1 MLILNPQDL
10 KSCWWITWR
19 PSFECSSYH
28 TGDNLI
34 VITIIIECPPT
45 VQREEGGRQ
54 RYNSCWDSG
63 TLFVYLASIFVFT
76 LLLPGHLL
84 ECNEIYP
91 SVKHKAW
98 GLLIGFSSLL
108 EYEITQNASLRL
120 IWSHTALCG
129 YPHKKVS
136 IRDLSQIFT
145 TAPIL
150 KQFHY
155 FRQHIWV
162 NICVQFHLYICGT
175 SWLSVKAHEWYQT
188 SSSECLPL
196 TSSFDIIM
204 WGPVEHQSQKIASN
218 ICRSWKKI
226 TNIYIFQIPFPPC
239 WGPGEK
245 SYFEVFS

>member
-54 RYNSCWDSG
+54 RVNSWFETPRLPKIPRLWDSG

-91 SVKHKAW
+91 SVMHKAW
-98 GLLIGFSSLL
+98 GSRLPCSVCWVGQSTKHEAHWFFFSSWIWNHT
-108 EYEITQNASLRL
+108 ERISQADMKSHCTMRL
-120 IWSHTALCG
+120 S
-129 YPHKKVS
+129 P
-136 IRDLSQIFT
+136 
-145 TAPIL
+145 
-150 KQFHY
+150 
-155 FRQHIWV
+155 
-162 NICVQFHLYICGT
+162 
-175 SWLSVKAHEWYQT
+175 
-188 SSSECLPL
+188 
-196 TSSFDIIM
+196 
-204 WGPVEHQSQKIASN
+204 
-218 ICRSWKKI
+218 
-226 TNIYIFQIPFPPC
+226 
-239 WGPGEK
+239 
-245 SYFEVFS
+245 

>member
-175 SWLSVKAHEWYQT
+175 SWLSLKAHDLRHHPRGACFWYICMT
-188 SSSECLPL
+188 PL
-196 TSSFDIIM
+196 DLLRTM
-204 WGPVEHQSQKIASN
+204 AEHQQ
-218 ICRSWKKI
+218 
-226 TNIYIFQIPFPPC
+226 Q
-239 WGPGEK
+239 
-245 SYFEVFS
+245 VFSSPEQLKRWPCHSLAHWFSKVIVDNV

>member
-1 MLILNPQDL
+1 MLKEEYVIVQCWSWILRIWNPAGESHEGRHSNAALIILETIWSSLPSSLSAPQQFKERKVAGKGTIHVETPGHYL
-10 KSCWWITWR
+10 YIWR
-19 PSFECSSYH
+19 PF
-28 TGDNLI
+28 
-34 VITIIIECPPT
+34 
-45 VQREEGGRQ
+45 
-54 RYNSCWDSG
+54 
-63 TLFVYLASIFVFT
+63 LFSLF
-76 LLLPGHLL
+76 LLPGHLL

-129 YPHKKVS
+129 FPHKKVS

-145 TAPIL
+145 TSPIL

-175 SWLSVKAHEWYQT
+175 SWLSLKAHDLRHHPRGACFWYICMT
-188 SSSECLPL
+188 PL
-196 TSSFDIIM
+196 DLLRTM
-204 WGPVEHQSQKIASN
+204 AKHQQ
-218 ICRSWKKI
+218 
-226 TNIYIFQIPFPPC
+226 Q
-239 WGPGEK
+239 
-245 SYFEVFS
+245 VFSCPEQLKRWPCHSLAHWFSKVIVDNV

>member
-28 TGDNLI
+28 SWRQSDRHYHHHW
-34 VITIIIECPPT
+34 VPPNSSK
-45 VQREEGGRQ
+45 RGRWQ
-54 RYNSCWDSG
+54 AKVWDPETPE
-63 TLFVYLASIFVFT
+63 TLKTQDKT

-162 NICVQFHLYICGT
+162 NICVQFHLYIYGT
-175 SWLSVKAHEWYQT
+175 SWLSLKAHQHHPRGACFWYICMT
-188 SSSECLPL
+188 PL
-196 TSSFDIIM
+196 DLLRTM
-204 WGPVEHQSQKIASN
+204 AEHQQ
-218 ICRSWKKI
+218 
-226 TNIYIFQIPFPPC
+226 Q
-239 WGPGEK
+239 
-245 SYFEVFS
+245 VFSSPEQLKRWPCHSLAHWFSKVIVDNV

>member
-1 MLILNPQDL
+1 MISLLYAWAESFVRSIRSHFRSSSFDLERESEGVHSSKRGRWQAKVWDPETPETLKTQD
-10 KSCWWITWR
+10 K
-19 PSFECSSYH
+19 
-28 TGDNLI
+28 
-34 VITIIIECPPT
+34 
-45 VQREEGGRQ
+45 
-54 RYNSCWDSG
+54 
-63 TLFVYLASIFVFT
+63 T

-145 TAPIL
+145 TDPIL

-175 SWLSVKAHEWYQT
+175 SWLSLKAHDLRHHPRGACFWYIW
-188 SSSECLPL
+188 PL
-196 TSSFDIIM
+196 LI
-204 WGPVEHQSQKIASN
+204 
-218 ICRSWKKI
+218 SWE
-226 TNIYIFQIPFPPC
+226 Q
-239 WGPGEK
+239 W
-245 SYFEVFS
+245 

>member
-175 SWLSVKAHEWYQT
+175 SWLSLKAHDLRHHPRGACFWYIWPLLISWEQWQNT
-188 SSSECLPL
+188 SNRFLAVQNSSKGDLVTHWL
-196 TSSFDIIM
+196 TD
-204 WGPVEHQSQKIASN
+204 SQ
-218 ICRSWKKI
+218 RL
-226 TNIYIFQIPFPPC
+226 
-239 WGPGEK
+239 
-245 SYFEVFS
+245 

>member
-120 IWSHTALCG
+120 IWLISLIRCLWTILRAVATPAPAA
-129 YPHKKVS
+129 YPNS
-136 IRDLSQIFT
+136 WQFYAS
-145 TAPIL
+145 APIL
-150 KQFHY
+150 NFN
-155 FRQHIWV
+155 V
-162 NICVQFHLYICGT
+162 
-175 SWLSVKAHEWYQT
+175 
-188 SSSECLPL
+188 
-196 TSSFDIIM
+196 
-204 WGPVEHQSQKIASN
+204 
-218 ICRSWKKI
+218 
-226 TNIYIFQIPFPPC
+226 
-239 WGPGEK
+239 
-245 SYFEVFS
+245 

>member
-120 IWSHTALCG
+120 IWTTFRALATQVLVA
-129 YPHKKVS
+129 YPKS
-136 IRDLSQIFT
+136 L
-145 TAPIL
+145 
-150 KQFHY
+150 QF
-155 FRQHIWV
+155 FA
-162 NICVQFHLYICGT
+162 
-175 SWLSVKAHEWYQT
+175 SV
-188 SSSECLPL
+188 
-196 TSSFDIIM
+196 
-204 WGPVEHQSQKIASN
+204 
-218 ICRSWKKI
+218 
-226 TNIYIFQIPFPPC
+226 
-239 WGPGEK
+239 
-245 SYFEVFS
+245 